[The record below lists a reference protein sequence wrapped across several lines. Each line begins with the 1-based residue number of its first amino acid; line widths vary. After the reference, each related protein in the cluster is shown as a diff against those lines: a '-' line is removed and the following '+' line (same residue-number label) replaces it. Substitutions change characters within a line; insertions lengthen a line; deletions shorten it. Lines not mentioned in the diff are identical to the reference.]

1 MTLWVYNME
10 TNKSHFSKQTG
21 TDAGVQRPPQRGLS
35 SRAGEL
41 TTNAENSAF
50 QTFPFPGFK
59 IKEYV
64 EDCYFLGKSQVSTT

>member
-1 MTLWVYNME
+1 MQEY
-10 TNKSHFSKQTG
+10 
-21 TDAGVQRPPQRGLS
+21 TDHHSEGLAAGQENSPQMLK
-35 SRAGEL
+35 
-41 TTNAENSAF
+41 NSAF